1 MHNTDKHEPDVQKFK
16 RVQKEVVRLA
26 NDKLEKMEL
35 PDIPEPEIKLNP
47 ITKTESV
54 KLSKTEFD
62 KIKQVIDYQQT
73 QITSLEA
80 QKSDLSAKL
89 ENVEH
94 KLDTARKK
102 PYMRENDPYRI

>member
-1 MHNTDKHEPDVQKFK
+1 M
-16 RVQKEVVRLA
+16 
-26 NDKLEKMEL
+26 
-35 PDIPEPEIKLNP
+35 
-47 ITKTESV
+47 
-54 KLSKTEFD
+54 
-62 KIKQVIDYQQT
+62 IDYQQT

-102 PYMRENDPYRI
+102 PYMRENETLTQNLQDESDFSEKLTKNTKS